1 MSSRLQFP
9 VKAKEGGDG
18 DERRE
23 EGRRWKEGEERKK
36 SEMGRREGWKR
47 EGKTEKSTIF
57 KLTVVFGTNFLDSN
71 IKYVDENF

>member
-1 MSSRLQFP
+1 
-9 VKAKEGGDG
+9 
-18 DERRE
+18 
-23 EGRRWKEGEERKK
+23 
-36 SEMGRREGWKR
+36 MGRREGWKR

>member
-47 EGKTEKSTIF
+47 EGKTEKRGGRQKEVGCI
-57 KLTVVFGTNFLDSN
+57 VAGRM
-71 IKYVDENF
+71 